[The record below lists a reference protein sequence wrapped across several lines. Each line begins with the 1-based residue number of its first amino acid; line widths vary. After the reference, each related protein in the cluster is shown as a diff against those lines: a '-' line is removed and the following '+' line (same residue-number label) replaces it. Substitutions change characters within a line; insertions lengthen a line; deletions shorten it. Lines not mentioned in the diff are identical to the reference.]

1 MKLRFTCAVTK
12 RLVLA
17 VLLLAFANLLKADGI
32 PEPSLVIY
40 GVVSNLSA
48 GGSRAS
54 FGALTWIFQP
64 TGGGPAITLTATL
77 TNIND
82 QFSYVL
88 RVPCETEIPGAPVSA
103 GTLKLAASSTAYN
116 RAQVTI
122 EGAAA
127 TFSQPAQTNLV
138 LAGTDRGR
146 VERIDLLVNL
156 PGETFAQWLARYGF
170 PPNTDP
176 NLDPL
181 HKGMTLHDDFIAG
194 TDPRNPLSLFAF
206 VNVSPDPLGGV
217 RVEWS
222 SVQGKLYTVQR
233 SSDLFSGFT
242 DLQLHIAATAALT
255 SFHDASATGPGPYF
269 YRLLVEQ

>member
-1 MKLRFTCAVTK
+1 MKLRFTCSVTK

-17 VLLLAFANLLKADGI
+17 ALLLAFANLLKADGI

-48 GGSRAS
+48 GGSRVS

-64 TGGGPAITLTATL
+64 TGGGPAVTLTAAL

-103 GTLKLAASSTAYN
+103 GALKLAASSTAYN

-176 NLDPL
+176 NLDPF
-181 HKGMTLHDDFIAG
+181 HKGMTLYQEFIAG
-194 TDPRNPLSLFAF
+194 TNPLDPQSLFAF
-206 VNVSPDPLGGV
+206 VNVLANPQGGV

-233 SSDLFSGFT
+233 SGDLLSGFT
-242 DLQLHIAATAALT
+242 DLQTHIAATAPLN
-255 SFHDASATGPGPYF
+255 SFHDASATGVGPYF
-269 YRLLVEQ
+269 YRLLVEP